1 MTPKPQLSWRA
12 AMRIAWREMRA
23 SRAKFLFVVLSVAI
37 GVGSLTGVRGFSSS
51 FRHMLLGEARTLMA
65 GDLTARVFALPT
77 AEQEAA
83 LRGLEARGVRRTWIT
98 ETVTMASSATTA
110 DPLLISV
117 KAVDAAAYPYYGVV
131 KLNPPRPLREALDA
145 RSVVVSDDL
154 LVRLNVRTGD
164 LLHIGGQD
172 FRIAGVMV
180 SEPDRMTGSL
190 NVGPRVMIARQ
201 GLDRTGLITPGSR
214 AAERYLFALPAQG
227 GPDVAQARAVLK
239 QAFPEATI
247 ADYRETHP
255 IITRGLD
262 RSTTFLSLIGLIALV
277 IGAMGVASAM
287 HGHLQQKLDSI
298 AVMKCMGARSAQ
310 VIRIY
315 TAQTL
320 MLGLGGGVIGV
331 AFGVGVAAAFP
342 GLIAKYFAMD
352 VSPYWD
358 AWPAVQGIAV
368 ACLVTL
374 LFTLP
379 PLLGIR
385 DIRPALIFRR
395 DVETRYTVS
404 PIHSGI
410 RGQPLPDGR
419 GSDQSRDRKGAV
431 ARYVS
436 ELLNRYIK
444 RGMAPAYLVR
454 VAILLGTG
462 AVAGTLTEGSLTD
475 ALRTGGFFA
484 LALAIGLALLSLAG
498 WAMLRGF
505 RWFLRRAGALL
516 PGVVRH
522 GMANLYRPGNQA
534 QAAVVALGVGVMF
547 TLTVFLV
554 QGALVEQIRGSAP
567 PGMPNVFLLD
577 IPANQRAA
585 IGEFIRQQP
594 GVKEAPEVAFAVAA
608 RITAINGEA
617 IEKLPL
623 RDFNRRFRRT
633 RTVTAMD
640 AMPPD
645 TIILSGAWW
654 RPGDRDP
661 QICASEEA
669 AKILNL
675 KPGTQVEWSIW
686 NRNLRTRVACIE
698 RTESIRMTGRFEF
711 LFNAGQLENL
721 PAVYYGSARVR
732 PADVAALQRVVY
744 QKFPTVTVVNVADV
758 MQIVEDVVQRIAAV
772 IRFISGFTILAG
784 AVMVASSV
792 AGTRFRRMRE
802 VVTLKT
808 LGATRRRIAWIFSVE
823 FLSLGLVAGV
833 MGTLLA
839 SAFAALVLKRL
850 LQIDFHPSLPTHAIA
865 VGIAALVATVA
876 GWAASFRILGRKPLE
891 ILRDE

>member
-1 MTPKPQLSWRA
+1 MKPKLSWRA
-12 AMRIAWREMRA
+12 AIRIAWREMRA
-23 SRAKFLFVVLSVAI
+23 SRAKFFFVVLSVAI
-37 GVGSLTGVRGFSSS
+37 GVGSLTGVRGFSTS

-77 AEQEAA
+77 PEQEAA

-98 ETVTMASSATTA
+98 ETVTMASSASTP
-110 DPLLISV
+110 DPLLTSV
-117 KAVDAAAYPYYGVV
+117 KAVDPKAYPYYGVV
-131 KLNPPRPLREALDA
+131 KLNPPQPLRDALA
-145 RSVVVSDDL
+145 PTTVIVSDDL

-190 NVGPRVMIARQ
+190 NVGPRVMLSRE

-214 AAERYLFALPAQG
+214 AAERYLFALPAKG
-227 GPDVAQARAVLK
+227 GPDVAEARAVLK

-310 VIRIY
+310 IIRIY

-320 MLGLGGGVIGV
+320 ILGLGGGLIGV

-342 GLIAKYFAMD
+342 SLIAKYFSMD
-352 VSPYWD
+352 VSAYWS
-358 AWPAVQGIAV
+358 AWPALQGIAV

-395 DVETRYTVS
+395 DVESKGGPRR
-404 PIHSGI
+404 
-410 RGQPLPDGR
+410 RGT
-419 GSDQSRDRKGAV
+419 GS
-431 ARYVS
+431 
-436 ELLNRYIK
+436 
-444 RGMAPAYLVR
+444 AYLVR
-454 VAILLGTG
+454 AAILLGTG
-462 AVAGTLTEGSLTD
+462 VVAGTLTEGGLSD

-505 RWFLRRAGALL
+505 RWFLRRSGARL
-516 PGVVRH
+516 PGVMRH

-554 QGALVEQIRGSAP
+554 QNALVDQIRGSAP

-577 IPANQRAA
+577 IPANQRLALSD
-585 IGEFIRQQP
+585 FIRQQP

-608 RITAINGEA
+608 RITAIDGQP
-617 IEKLPL
+617 IENLPL
-623 RDFNRRFRRT
+623 RDFNRRFLRT
-633 RTVTAMD
+633 RSVTSMD
-640 AMPPD
+640 AMPAD
-645 TIILSGAWW
+645 TVVLNGAWW
-654 RPGDRDP
+654 KPGDREP
-661 QICASEEA
+661 QLCASEEA

-675 KPGTQVEWSIW
+675 KPGSLVDWNIW
-686 NRNLRTRVACIE
+686 NHNLRTRVACIE

-711 LFNAGQLENL
+711 IFNAGQLENL

-732 PADVAALQRVVY
+732 PADVAAMQREVY
-744 QKFPTVTVVNVADV
+744 RKFPTVTVVNVADV

-823 FLSLGLVAGV
+823 FLALGAVAGV
-833 MGTLLA
+833 MGSLLA
-839 SAFAALVLKRL
+839 SGFAGLVLKRL
-850 LQIDFHPSLPTHAIA
+850 LEIDFHPAILTHAIA
-865 VGIAALVATVA
+865 VGISALVAVVA
-876 GWAASFRILGRKPLE
+876 GWGASFRILGRKPLE

>member
-1 MTPKPQLSWRA
+1 VKPEPRPKLSWRA
-12 AMRIAWREMRA
+12 ATRIAWREMRA
-23 SRAKFLFVVLSVAI
+23 SRAKFVFVVLSVAI

-51 FRHMLLGEARTLMA
+51 FRHMLLGQARTLMA
-65 GDLTARVFALPT
+65 GDLTARVFSLPT

-83 LRGLEARGVRRTWIT
+83 LRGLEGRGVRRTWIT
-98 ETVTMASSATTA
+98 ETVTMASSASTP

-117 KAVDAAAYPYYGVV
+117 KAVDPAAYPYYGVV

-145 RSVVVSDDL
+145 QAVVVSDDL

-190 NVGPRVMIARQ
+190 NVGPRVMISRQ

-239 QAFPEATI
+239 AAFPEATI

-262 RSTTFLSLIGLIALV
+262 HSTTFLSLIGLIALV

-315 TAQTL
+315 TAQTM

-342 GLIAKYFAMD
+342 GLISKYFAMD

-395 DVETRYTVS
+395 DVETRRS
-404 PIHSGI
+404 AP
-410 RGQPLPDGR
+410 R
-419 GSDQSRDRKGAV
+419 
-431 ARYVS
+431 
-436 ELLNRYIK
+436 

-454 VAILLGTG
+454 AAILLGTG
-462 AVAGTLTEGSLTD
+462 VVAGTLTEGSFRD
-475 ALRTGGFFA
+475 AVRTGGYFA

-505 RWFLRRAGALL
+505 RWFLRRGGARL

-554 QGALVEQIRGSAP
+554 QSALVEQIRGSAP

-585 IGEFIRQQP
+585 LSDFIRRQP

-608 RITAINGEA
+608 RITAIDGQP

-623 RDFNRRFRRT
+623 RDFNRRFLRARS
-633 RTVTAMD
+633 VTAMD

-645 TIILSGAWW
+645 TVILNGAWW

-669 AKILNL
+669 AKILKL
-675 KPGTQVEWSIW
+675 KPGTLLDWSIW
-686 NRNLRTRVACIE
+686 NRTLRTRVACIE

-711 LFNAGQLENL
+711 IFNQGQLENL

-744 QKFPTVTVVNVADV
+744 REFPTVTVVNVADV

-823 FLSLGLVAGV
+823 FLALGTVAGL
-833 MGTLLA
+833 MGSLLA
-839 SAFAALVLKRL
+839 GGFAALVLKRL
-850 LQIDFHPSLPTHAIA
+850 LQVDFHPALLTHALA
-865 VGIAALVATVA
+865 VAIAALVATVA
-876 GWAASFRILGRKPLE
+876 GWGASFRILGRKPLE

>member
-1 MTPKPQLSWRA
+1 MKPKLSWRA
-12 AMRIAWREMRA
+12 AIRIAWREMRA
-23 SRAKFLFVVLSVAI
+23 SRAKFFFVVLSVAI
-37 GVGSLTGVRGFSSS
+37 GVGSLTGVRGFSTS

-77 AEQEAA
+77 PEQEAA

-98 ETVTMASSATTA
+98 ETVTMASSASTP
-110 DPLLISV
+110 DPLLTSV
-117 KAVDAAAYPYYGVV
+117 KAVDPKAYPYYGVV
-131 KLNPPRPLREALDA
+131 KLNPPQSLREALGPTT
-145 RSVVVSDDL
+145 VIVSDDL

-190 NVGPRVMIARQ
+190 NVGPRVMLSRE

-214 AAERYLFALPAQG
+214 AAERYLFALPAKG
-227 GPDVAQARAVLK
+227 GPDVAEARAVLK

-287 HGHLQQKLDSI
+287 HGHLQQRLDSI

-310 VIRIY
+310 IIRIY

-320 MLGLGGGVIGV
+320 ILGLGGGLIGV
-331 AFGVGVAAAFP
+331 TFGVGVAAAFP
-342 GLIAKYFAMD
+342 SLIAKYFSMD
-352 VSPYWD
+352 VSAYWS
-358 AWPAVQGIAV
+358 AWPALQGIAV

-395 DVETRYTVS
+395 DVESKGGPR
-404 PIHSGI
+404 P
-410 RGQPLPDGR
+410 RGT
-419 GSDQSRDRKGAV
+419 SS
-431 ARYVS
+431 
-436 ELLNRYIK
+436 
-444 RGMAPAYLVR
+444 AYLVR
-454 VAILLGTG
+454 AAILLGTG
-462 AVAGTLTEGSLTD
+462 VVAGTLTEGGLSD

-505 RWFLRRAGALL
+505 RWFLRRSGARL
-516 PGVVRH
+516 PGVMRH

-554 QGALVEQIRGSAP
+554 QNALVDQIRGSAP

-577 IPANQRAA
+577 IPANQRLALSD
-585 IGEFIRQQP
+585 FIRQQP

-608 RITAINGEA
+608 RITAIDGQP
-617 IEKLPL
+617 IENLPL
-623 RDFNRRFRRT
+623 RDFNRRFLRT
-633 RTVTAMD
+633 RSVTSMD
-640 AMPPD
+640 AMPAD
-645 TIILSGAWW
+645 TVVLNGAWW
-654 RPGDRDP
+654 KPGDREP
-661 QICASEEA
+661 QLCASEEA

-675 KPGTQVEWSIW
+675 KPGSLVDWNIW
-686 NRNLRTRVACIE
+686 NHNLRTRVACIE

-711 LFNAGQLENL
+711 IFNAGQLENL

-732 PADVAALQRVVY
+732 PADVAAMQREVY
-744 QKFPTVTVVNVADV
+744 RKFPTVTVVNVADV

-802 VVTLKT
+802 VVILKT

-823 FLSLGLVAGV
+823 FLALGAVAGV
-833 MGTLLA
+833 MGSLLA
-839 SAFAALVLKRL
+839 SGFAGLVLKRL
-850 LQIDFHPSLPTHAIA
+850 LEIDFHPAILTHAIA
-865 VGIAALVATVA
+865 VAISALVAVVA
-876 GWAASFRILGRKPLE
+876 GWGASFRILGRKPLE

>member
-1 MTPKPQLSWRA
+1 MKPKPQLSWRA
-12 AMRIAWREMRA
+12 ATRIAWREMRA

-37 GVGSLTGVRGFSSS
+37 GVGSLTGVRGFSTS

-77 AEQEAA
+77 AQQEAA

-98 ETVTMASSATTA
+98 ETVTMASSASTP

-117 KAVDAAAYPYYGVV
+117 KAVDPAAYPYYGVV
-131 KLNPPRPLREALDA
+131 KLNPPRPLREALDSQA
-145 RSVVVSDDL
+145 VVVSDDL
-154 LVRLNVRTGD
+154 LVRLNVLTGD
-164 LLHIGGQD
+164 LLRIGGQD

-190 NVGPRVMIARQ
+190 NVGPRVMISRQ

-214 AAERYLFALPAQG
+214 AAERYLFALPAKG

-320 MLGLGGGVIGV
+320 MLGLGGGAIGV

-352 VSPYWD
+352 VSPYWSV
-358 AWPAVQGIAV
+358 WPAVQGIAV

-379 PLLGIR
+379 PLLAIR

-395 DVETRYTVS
+395 DVEGGARR
-404 PIHSGI
+404 
-410 RGQPLPDGR
+410 RGT
-419 GSDQSRDRKGAV
+419 
-431 ARYVS
+431 
-436 ELLNRYIK
+436 
-444 RGMAPAYLVR
+444 APALLVR

-462 AVAGTLTEGSLTD
+462 VVAGTLTEGSFAD
-475 ALRTGGFFA
+475 ALRTGGYFA

-505 RWFLRRAGALL
+505 RWFLRRAGARL

-522 GMANLYRPGNQA
+522 GVANLYRPGNQA

-554 QGALVEQIRGSAP
+554 QNALVDQIRGSAP

-585 IGEFIRQQP
+585 LSEFIRRQP

-608 RITAINGEA
+608 RITAINGEP

-623 RDFNRRFRRT
+623 RDFNRRFLRT

-645 TIILSGAWW
+645 TVILNGAWW

-675 KPGTQVEWSIW
+675 KPGTLVDWNIW
-686 NRNLRTRVACIE
+686 NRTLRTRVACIE

-732 PADVAALQRVVY
+732 PADVAAMQRVVY
-744 QKFPTVTVVNVADV
+744 RKFPTVTVVNVADV

-823 FLSLGLVAGV
+823 FLALGTVAGL
-833 MGTLLA
+833 MGSLLA
-839 SAFAALVLKRL
+839 GGFAALVLKRL
-850 LQIDFHPSLPTHAIA
+850 LQIDFHPALLTHALA
-865 VGIAALVATVA
+865 VAIAALVATVA
-876 GWAASFRILGRKPLE
+876 GWGASFRILGRKPLE

>member
-1 MTPKPQLSWRA
+1 TRRRWRRARIGGSCCATGSSLANESQSMSAKPTLSWRA

-37 GVGSLTGVRGFSSS
+37 GVGSLTGVRGFSTS
-51 FRHMLLGEARTLMA
+51 FRHMLLGQARTLMA

-98 ETVTMASSATTA
+98 ETVTMASSASL
-110 DPLLISV
+110 DNPLLISV
-117 KAVDAAAYPYYGVV
+117 KAVDPAAYPYYGVV
-131 KLNPPRPLREALDA
+131 KLNPARPLREALDEGT
-145 RSVVVSDDL
+145 VGVSDDL

-164 LLHIGGQD
+164 MLRIGGQD
-172 FRIAGVMV
+172 FRIAGVVV

-190 NVGPRVMIARQ
+190 NVGPRVMITRQ

-227 GPDVAQARAVLK
+227 GPDVAQARAILK

-342 GLIAKYFAMD
+342 GLIAKYFSMD
-352 VSPYWD
+352 VSAYWD

-395 DVETRYTVS
+395 DVETKG
-404 PIHSGI
+404 SG
-410 RGQPLPDGR
+410 RRSG
-419 GSDQSRDRKGAV
+419 GA
-431 ARYVS
+431 AA
-436 ELLNRYIK
+436 L
-444 RGMAPAYLVR
+444 LVR
-454 VAILLGTG
+454 GAILLGTG
-462 AVAGTLTEGSLTD
+462 VGAGTLTEGNFSD

-484 LALAIGLALLSLAG
+484 LALAIGLALLALAG

-505 RWFLRRAGALL
+505 RWFLRRAGARL

-554 QGALVEQIRGSAP
+554 QSALVEQIRGSAP

-577 IPANQRAA
+577 IPADQRGAL
-585 IGEFIRQQP
+585 G
-594 GVKEAPEVAFAVAA
+594 A
-608 RITAINGEA
+608 RITAINGEQ
-617 IEKLPL
+617 IENLPL
-623 RDFNRRFRRT
+623 RDFNRRFLRT

-645 TIILSGAWW
+645 TVILSGAWW
-654 RPGDRDP
+654 RQGDRNP
-661 QICASEEA
+661 QICVSEEA

-675 KPGTQVEWSIW
+675 KAGAVVDWNIW
-686 NRNLRTRVACIE
+686 NRTLRTRVACIE
-698 RTESIRMTGRFEF
+698 RTESIRMSGRFEF
-711 LFNAGQLENL
+711 LFNQGQLENL

-732 PADVAALQRVVY
+732 PSDVAALQRVVY
-744 QKFPTVTVVNVADV
+744 LRFPTVTVVNVADV
-758 MQIVEDVVQRIAAV
+758 MQIVEDVVQRIASV
-772 IRFISGFTILAG
+772 IRFLSGFTILAG

-792 AGTRFRRMRE
+792 AG
-802 VVTLKT
+802 
-808 LGATRRRIAWIFSVE
+808 
-823 FLSLGLVAGV
+823 
-833 MGTLLA
+833 
-839 SAFAALVLKRL
+839 
-850 LQIDFHPSLPTHAIA
+850 
-865 VGIAALVATVA
+865 
-876 GWAASFRILGRKPLE
+876 
-891 ILRDE
+891 

>member
-1 MTPKPQLSWRA
+1 MTMSPKPTLSWRVA
-12 AMRIAWREMRA
+12 VRIAWREIRA
-23 SRAKFLFVVLSVAI
+23 SRTKFLFVVLSVAI
-37 GVGSLTGVRGFSSS
+37 GVGSLTGVRGFSAS
-51 FRHMLLGEARTLMA
+51 FRHMLLNQARTLMA

-77 AEQEAA
+77 PQQEAA
-83 LRGLEARGVRRTWIT
+83 LRGLETRGVRRTWIT
-98 ETVTMASSATTA
+98 ETVTMASSPSTP

-117 KAVDAAAYPYYGVV
+117 KAVDPAAYPFYGVV
-131 KLNPPRPLREALDA
+131 KLAPPRPLRQALDPQT
-145 RSVVVSDDL
+145 VVVSDDL

-164 LLHIGGQD
+164 ILHIGGQD
-172 FRIAGVMV
+172 FRISGVVV

-190 NVGPRVMIARQ
+190 NVGPRVMITRA
-201 GLDRTGLITPGSR
+201 GLDRTGLITTGSR

-227 GPDVAQARAVLK
+227 GPDVAQVRAVLK
-239 QAFPEATI
+239 QAFPEAVI

-255 IITRGLD
+255 LITRGLD

-287 HGHLQQKLDSI
+287 HGHLRQKLDSI
-298 AVMKCMGARSAQ
+298 AVMKCMGARSSQ

-320 MLGLGGGVIGV
+320 MLGLSGGVVGV
-331 AFGVGVAAAFP
+331 AFGVAVAAAFP
-342 GLIAKYFAMD
+342 GLIARYFALD
-352 VSPYWD
+352 VSRYWSP
-358 AWPAVQGIAV
+358 WPALQGIAV

-379 PLLGIR
+379 PLLEIR

-395 DVETRYTVS
+395 DVET
-404 PIHSGI
+404 P
-410 RGQPLPDGR
+410 GR
-419 GSDQSRDRKGAV
+419 PRRLRIAPQFV
-431 ARYVS
+431 AR
-436 ELLNRYIK
+436 L
-444 RGMAPAYLVR
+444 
-454 VAILLGTG
+454 AILLGTG
-462 AVAGTLTEGSLTD
+462 AVAATLTEGSFDD
-475 ALRTGGFFA
+475 ALRTGGFFTLA
-484 LALAIGLALLSLAG
+484 LALALGLLTFAG
-498 WAMLRGF
+498 WAMLRAF
-505 RWFLRRAGALL
+505 RWFLRRVGARL

-554 QGALVEQIRGSAP
+554 QNALVDQIRGSAP

-577 IPANQRAA
+577 IPANQRTALSQ
-585 IGEFIRQQP
+585 FIRRQP

-608 RITAINGEA
+608 RVAAIDGEPLD
-617 IEKLPL
+617 KRPL
-623 RDFNRRFRRT
+623 RDFDRRFLRT

-645 TIILSGAWW
+645 TVIVHGAWW

-661 QICASEEA
+661 QICVSEEA
-669 AKILNL
+669 AKILHL
-675 KPGTQVEWSIW
+675 TPGAMVDWSIW
-686 NRNLRTRVACIE
+686 NRNLRTRVACVE
-698 RTESIRMTGRFEF
+698 RTESIRMAGRFEF
-711 LFNAGQLENL
+711 IFNSGQLDNL

-732 PADVAALQRVVY
+732 PPDVAALVRAVY
-744 QKFPTVTVVNVADV
+744 IAFPTVTVVNVADV

-823 FLSLGLVAGV
+823 FLALGTVAGL
-833 MGTLLA
+833 MGSLLA
-839 SAFAALVLKRL
+839 GGFAALVLKQL
-850 LQIDFHPSLPTHAIA
+850 LKIDFHPALLTHAVA
-865 VGIAALVATVA
+865 VVLAALGATAA
-876 GWAASFRILGRKPLE
+876 GWAASFRVLGRKPLE